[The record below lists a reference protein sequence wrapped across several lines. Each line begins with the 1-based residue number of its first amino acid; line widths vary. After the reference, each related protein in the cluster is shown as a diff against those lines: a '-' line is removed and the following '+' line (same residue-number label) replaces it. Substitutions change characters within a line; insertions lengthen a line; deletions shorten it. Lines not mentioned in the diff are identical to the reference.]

1 MTAMLSKTLG
11 HHSPNSVMQAVK
23 NDDFDLYLTAS
34 SAAEGLLDYIS
45 KDYNGLTKTIAELI
59 GGVEVKVNTTRFAND
74 LTTFHSK
81 DDVLT
86 LMIHPGYLAYDSERK
101 TVRIPNEEIKLEF
114 QQSIREVKH
123 DATLKRLA
131 ESDQLFV
138 DTIHGNEEAVATQ
151 SEKIHAEET
160 APLHYSKEDSLRSVV
175 KLAYFAY
182 RDHYVQMEELSGG
195 EGYADIVYIPKHDSD
210 WPALVIELKWNKNA
224 ESAIAQIQKKHYPDA
239 IIGLGCPILLVGINY
254 DRDAPAG
261 RKKHTCK
268 ILEYNF

>member
-23 NDDFDLYLTAS
+23 NDDFDSYWTAS

-101 TVRIPNEEIKLEF
+101 QCEYPMKKSSWSFNSQFVR
-114 QQSIREVKH
+114 
-123 DATLKRLA
+123 
-131 ESDQLFV
+131 
-138 DTIHGNEEAVATQ
+138 
-151 SEKIHAEET
+151 
-160 APLHYSKEDSLRSVV
+160 
-175 KLAYFAY
+175 
-182 RDHYVQMEELSGG
+182 
-195 EGYADIVYIPKHDSD
+195 
-210 WPALVIELKWNKNA
+210 
-224 ESAIAQIQKKHYPDA
+224 
-239 IIGLGCPILLVGINY
+239 
-254 DRDAPAG
+254 
-261 RKKHTCK
+261 
-268 ILEYNF
+268 